1 MVQCL
6 ILLTC
11 IHVTKK
17 YRILCSV
24 YWQLLFKRYIE
35 RIVLQAK
42 TGNMIEIICKM
53 KALVYHECA
62 NYVHVKCV
70 DYPPKSN
77 VYGIWSAQHSVP
89 VIWK

>member
-1 MVQCL
+1 MHGAICS

-11 IHVTKK
+11 ITKK

-24 YWQLLFKRYIE
+24 HWQLLFKRYIE

-53 KALVYHECA
+53 KGTYHECA

-77 VYGIWSAQHSVP
+77 VYGILLKLYAVR
-89 VIWK
+89 ILC

>member
-11 IHVTKK
+11 ITKQ

-24 YWQLLFKRYIE
+24 HWQLLFKRYTE

-53 KALVYHECA
+53 KVLVYHECA

-77 VYGIWSAQHSVP
+77 VYGIWSAQHSIP